1 MILLLAEKEAPNLF
15 RVLGPLVVLIGI
27 AVFGWISEKVKKK
40 EQEQRAEEEERY
52 QQEHPEAAPRR
63 AGPVQTSSHRVPAP
77 PQRSQPAEQI
87 HRYEPRIPDSP
98 APPDWRRRQQPEAK
112 QIVLAQ
118 DITAVPLDRQP
129 GQEQRQ
135 QQLRIQAA
143 QRAKALKIKNQ
154 RRQQAAELRATQA
167 AQKAAAQ
174 REDSR
179 SLHDGDL
186 STTQPIP
193 VPTDILPPVEIALS
207 RAQLRQAVVWA
218 EILSSPRGL
227 REYSPSF

>member
-1 MILLLAEKEAPNLF
+1 MILLLAQEEAPNFFRFLPLLAMAGLILF
-15 RVLGPLVVLIGI
+15 RWLSGKI
-27 AVFGWISEKVKKK
+27 KKK

-193 VPTDILPPVEIALS
+193 VPTDILPPVEITLS